1 MEKILLVDD
10 EPDVLSSIRESLE
23 SQGYEVLTAQNGIS
37 ALELIRNEVPRLI
50 LLDLMLPGLDG
61 YRILKLLKGDQR
73 YREIPVIVI
82 TARADTQDLTLATEC
97 GAESYFVKPLKVDAL
112 VNRILHLFLEGKM
125 A

>member
-82 TARADTQDLTLATEC
+82 TARADTQDLTLAMEC